1 MKPSSPR
8 SDNQTGAPERP
19 FAVTHDEPLEQA
31 LRETLV
37 QRVAGPPRLPAD
49 PAGVALGRARRA
61 RRRRTVAGLAL
72 AGVAT
77 ALATGG
83 MTQLGG
89 QAGRPTT
96 PIVVLGDPRGVASLS
111 AGPVAPAPPQQPA
124 DGGVD
129 LIVAG
134 TLVTAAGQ
142 RYELGVG
149 PVERAQR
156 LPDHGGWL
164 LTGAVTAA
172 GRTLWVVPAGG
183 EPRALLAGADEIALS
198 PDGRQVAWRDD
209 GRLFAAVIVA
219 GQLIALV
226 TGPPAAA
233 VPVRFVGDR
242 VLLRAGSTGG
252 HRWWRPTPGGS
263 PGPVAPDVLDVYGT
277 RPDGRLVA
285 RVRAGAPGG
294 LAVLDPDLTPATSR
308 AAPTPAADGRGA
320 VSPDGRWL
328 LVNARVAG
336 VDGAVLVDLT
346 GTAPP
351 SRTAGPVIDGVV
363 TWTDTRTATYVDR
376 DGALVRLRPAEA
388 LAGEPATSTPVAGVG
403 DGVRPVLVTG
413 TDPG

>member
-1 MKPSSPR
+1 M
-8 SDNQTGAPERP
+8 
-19 FAVTHDEPLEQA
+19 THHEPLEQA

-37 QRVAGPPRLPAD
+37 QRVAVPHRLPVD

-77 ALATGG
+77 ALVTGG

-89 QAGRPTT
+89 QADRPTT
-96 PIVVLGDPRGVASLS
+96 PTVVLGDPRGVASLS
-111 AGPVAPAPPQQPA
+111 AGPVAPAPPRQPA

-156 LPDHGGWL
+156 LPDHSGWM

-209 GRLFAAVIVA
+209 GRLFAAGIVA
-219 GQLIALV
+219 GQLVALV
-226 TGPPAAA
+226 TGPPADA
-233 VPVRFVGDR
+233 VPVRLVGDR
-242 VLLRAGSTGG
+242 VLLRAGSAGG

-285 RVRAGAPGG
+285 RVRAGARSC
-294 LAVLDPDLTPATSR
+294 LAVLAPDLIPATTR
-308 AAPTPAADGRGA
+308 CAPTPATDGRGA

-328 LVNARVAG
+328 LVNGRVAG
-336 VDGAVLVDLT
+336 ADGAVLVDLT
-346 GTAPP
+346 GTDPP
-351 SRTAGPVIDGVV
+351 ARTAGPLIDGGV
-363 TWTDTRTATYVDR
+363 TWTDTRTAEYVDR

-388 LAGEPATSTPVAGVG
+388 LAGQRATPTPVAGVG

>member
-8 SDNQTGAPERP
+8 ADNQTGAPERP
-19 FAVTHDEPLEQA
+19 FAVPPDEPLEQA
-31 LRETLV
+31 LRETLA
-37 QRVAGPPRLPAD
+37 QRVAVPHRLPVD
-49 PAGVALGRARRA
+49 PAGTALGRARRA

-77 ALATGG
+77 ALVTGG
-83 MTQLGG
+83 MTQLGE
-89 QAGRPTT
+89 QPHRPTT
-96 PIVVLGDPRGVASLS
+96 PTVVLGDPRGVASLS
-111 AGPVAPAPPQQPA
+111 AGPVAPAPPQPST

-134 TLVTAAGQ
+134 TLVTVAGQ
-142 RYELGVG
+142 RYDLGVG

-156 LPDHGGWL
+156 LPEHGGWL

-198 PDGRQVAWRDD
+198 PDGRQVTWRDD
-209 GRLFAAVIVA
+209 GRLFAAGIVA
-219 GQLIALV
+219 GQLVALV
-226 TGPPAAA
+226 TGPPTDA

-242 VLLRAGSTGG
+242 VLLRAASAGG

-263 PGPVAPDVLDVYGT
+263 PGPVAPDVLDVYGS

-285 RVRAGAPGG
+285 RVRAEARSC
-294 LAVLDPDLTPATSR
+294 LAVLDPDLTPATTR
-308 AAPTPAADGRGA
+308 CAPTPAADGRGA

-328 LVNARVAG
+328 LVNATLAG
-336 VDGAVLVDLT
+336 VDGAVLVDLA

-351 SRTAGPVIDGVV
+351 SRTAGPVIDGAV
-363 TWTDTRTATYVDR
+363 TWTDTRTAAYVDR
-376 DGALVRLRPAEA
+376 NGAVARLRPVEA
-388 LAGEPATSTPVAGVG
+388 LAGVGAASTPVAGVG

>member
-8 SDNQTGAPERP
+8 SDNQTGTPERP

-31 LRETLV
+31 LRETLA
-37 QRVAGPPRLPAD
+37 QRVAVPHRLPVD
-49 PAGVALGRARRA
+49 PAGTALGRARRA
-61 RRRRTVAGLAL
+61 RRRRTAAGLAL

-77 ALATGG
+77 ALLTGG
-83 MTQLGG
+83 MTQLAG

-96 PIVVLGDPRGVASLS
+96 PTVVLGDPRGVASLS
-111 AGPVAPAPPQQPA
+111 AGPVAPAPPQTPA

-134 TLVTAAGQ
+134 ALVTVAGQ
-142 RYELGVG
+142 RYDLGVG

-156 LPDHGGWL
+156 LPEHGGWL

-172 GRTLWVVPAGG
+172 GRTLWMVPAGG
-183 EPRALLAGADEIALS
+183 ESRALLAGVDEIALS

-209 GRLFAAVIVA
+209 GRLFAAGIVA
-219 GQLIALV
+219 GQLVAFV
-226 TGPPAAA
+226 AGPPADA

-242 VLLRAGSTGG
+242 VLLRSGSVSG

-285 RVRAGAPGG
+285 RVRAGARNC
-294 LAVLDPDLTPATSR
+294 LAVLDPDLTPATTR
-308 AAPTPAADGRGA
+308 CAPTPAADGRGV

-328 LVNARVAG
+328 LVNGRLAG
-336 VDGAVLVDLT
+336 ADGAVLVDLA

-351 SRTAGPVIDGVV
+351 SRTVGPVIDGVV
-363 TWTDTRTATYVDR
+363 TWTDTRTAAYVDR
-376 DGALVRLRPAEA
+376 DGALVRLRPDEA
-388 LAGEPATSTPVAGVG
+388 LAGQPTSSTPVAGAG

-413 TDPG
+413 ADPG